1 MALNERRPALQR
13 LLLPLAAIAFF
24 VETVQGMAESGERVH
39 VRGDVISLDDATLLV
54 HSREG
59 ADVSL
64 HLTDDWAATG
74 VVPASLA
81 DIKVGVFIGTASAPQ
96 SDGSQRALEVVV
108 FPEAMR
114 GVGEGHYPWDLAPE
128 SKMTNANIAN
138 AVDGVKGR
146 TLSLAFKGGER
157 EVTIPSDAPIV
168 TFAPA
173 TKSDIAPGAHVFV
186 QAVRQADGSLS
197 ANRVVVGKSGVV
209 PPM

>member
-1 MALNERRPALQR
+1 MTLYDRRR
-13 LLLPLAAIAFF
+13 LLYPLSAVALLVA
-24 VETVQGMAESGERVH
+24 TAPLMAQSAERVH
-39 VRGDVISLDDATLLV
+39 IRGDVVSLDGATLVV
-54 HSREG
+54 HPREG
-59 ADVSL
+59 ADVSI
-64 HLTDDWAATG
+64 HLSDDWAAAG
-74 VVPASLA
+74 VVPASLS

-114 GVGEGHYPWDLAPE
+114 GVGEGRYPWDLAPE

-146 TLSLAFKGGER
+146 TVTLAFKGGER

-168 TFAPA
+168 TIAPA
-173 TKSDIAPGAHVFV
+173 AKSDIAPGAHVFV
-186 QAVRQADGSLS
+186 PALRQADGALS
-197 ANRVVVGKSGVV
+197 SSRVVVGKNGVV